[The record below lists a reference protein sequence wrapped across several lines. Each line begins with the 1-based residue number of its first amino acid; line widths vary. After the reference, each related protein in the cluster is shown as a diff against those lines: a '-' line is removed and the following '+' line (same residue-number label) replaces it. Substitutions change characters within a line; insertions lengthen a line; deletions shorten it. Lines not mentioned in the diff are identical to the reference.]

1 MLASH
6 FLCSLSL
13 FISFPARAQNNILT
27 TEIGLSSALA
37 ANTNGMAWLS
47 VWNYTSTSIWT
58 AQSAVHRIRMR
69 ELVSTVA
76 STRPISTVASTG
88 THTLSYHMNIHA
100 HERVTLINNKTHT
113 HTRAYG
119 HYTLHTDG
127 FVSFQCTYELN
138 ACLFDNSMW
147 LDGKQHNEERSP
159 CEIRKSLSLLLLLC
173 SVSVAVSPFQ
183 NIAYSSAS
191 LRFRSLHCK
200 TFVCMYFVI
209 CVFVWLGFPK

>member
-1 MLASH
+1 MSFLFFFLSSSLYVLASH

-47 VWNYTSTSIWT
+47 VWNHTSTSIWT

-69 ELVSTVA
+69 ELV
-76 STRPISTVASTG
+76 STVASTG

-113 HTRAYG
+113 HTRVR
-119 HYTLHTDG
+119 TQHTSYIWVRIVSMYVWNERV
-127 FVSFQCTYELN
+127 FVRQFNVTWWEAAQRRTFALWNTKIAFFIVVVVFSFCSRFTISEY
-138 ACLFDNSMW
+138 CLF
-147 LDGKQHNEERSP
+147 K
-159 CEIRKSLSLLLLLC
+159 
-173 SVSVAVSPFQ
+173 
-183 NIAYSSAS
+183 
-191 LRFRSLHCK
+191 RFTSISIL
-200 TFVCMYFVI
+200 T
-209 CVFVWLGFPK
+209 L